1 MADQREESDKKSN
14 QECIRERTRV
24 IVALIMRQ
32 PLSADSPDLEIRCC
46 IRSEDIVC
54 EVRDS
59 YKTLHL
65 DLAMTTINGNVNDVH

>member
-1 MADQREESDKKSN
+1 MTKSQIKSALGN
-14 QECIRERTRV
+14 ALGV